1 LKGQGCFGCNSVTLH
16 YRHLGLPGVL
26 DIICPLLD
34 HNRKGS
40 SLLVF
45 KFLVMDSS
53 KDQKKQDVLSA
64 EDGDS
69 EQEENVAEE
78 QKQENNKDVSSPGK
92 IFIGGLS
99 RSTSSSVFTK
109 HFSKYGEITDSV
121 IMKDRLTGQPR
132 GFGFVTYADPSV
144 LDKVIHDK
152 HVLDGKTVEIKRTI
166 PRENSTKGPKT
177 RKVFVGGIPTSITE
191 DEFKDYFSKFGK
203 VVEHQIMQDRSTGRS
218 RGFGFITFDS
228 EQAVE
233 EIMSKGKM
241 LELGGKQVEIKKAEP
256 KKPLPDAGPMH
267 AIDSRP
273 PFMTGGVGGFGD
285 SYSGVAGAGYGSNPY
300 RSAGSGVGG
309 AGYGSNPYRS
319 AGGYGDR
326 PGGYAGYGGPDYGR
340 GYGGYSGGSLGG
352 YTEDASRGYGGR
364 AGSYSEGV
372 GGYDSGTLG
381 GYGGADGYGAYGDSV
396 YGGRYES
403 RVGGPYG
410 SGGAYGSGRGA
421 YGGSSLGR
429 YHPYAR

>member
-1 LKGQGCFGCNSVTLH
+1 
-16 YRHLGLPGVL
+16 
-26 DIICPLLD
+26 
-34 HNRKGS
+34 
-40 SLLVF
+40 
-45 KFLVMDSS
+45 MASS
-53 KDQKKQDVLSA
+53 KDQKTQDVASN

-69 EQEENVAEE
+69 EREENVEEE
-78 QKQENNKDVSSPGK
+78 QKQEKNNDVSSPGK

-99 RSTSSSVFTK
+99 RSTTSSAFTK
-109 HFSKYGEITDSV
+109 HFSKYGELTDSV
-121 IMKDRLTGQPR
+121 IMKDRVTGQPR

-144 LDKVIHDK
+144 IDKVIQDK
-152 HVLDGKTVEIKRTI
+152 HILDGKTVEIKRTI
-166 PRENSTKGPKT
+166 PRGNSSKAPKT
-177 RKVFVGGIPTSITE
+177 KKVFVGGIPTSITE

-218 RGFGFITFDS
+218 RGFGFITFET

-233 EIMSKGKM
+233 EIISQGRM

-256 KKPLPDAGPMH
+256 KKPLPDAGP
-267 AIDSRP
+267 IYGVDSRP
-273 PFMTGGVGGFGD
+273 PYIPGGVGGFGD
-285 SYSGVAGAGYGSNPY
+285 SYNGF
-300 RSAGSGVGG
+300 GG

-326 PGGYAGYGGPDYGR
+326 PGGFAGYGGTDYGR
-340 GYGGYSGGSLGG
+340 GYGGYSGGSLRS

-364 AGSYSEGV
+364 AGSYSEGF
-372 GGYDSGTLG
+372 GGYGNGMLG
-381 GYGGADGYGAYGDSV
+381 GYVVGDGYGAYGESG
-396 YGGRYES
+396 YGGSLDSRVGGPYSSGSNLDSRVGGPYGSGSSLDS

-421 YGGSSLGR
+421 YGGSSNGR